1 MKNLIKNRIMSLFC
15 LNFNLKMKLTTFLL
29 IISIFKIEA
38 SNYAQ
43 NTKITLDLNNVT
55 IEKVLKEIEM
65 KTEFKFLFSR
75 DDINVNKLVSVN
87 AKNEKVKNILNKIFL
102 EMPVSY
108 ELLNK
113 QIIIKNTPKDNEE
126 NPINLLIDQQ
136 LEIKGTVTD
145 SNGTPLPGV
154 SIIISGTVRGTQTDF
169 DGKFSI
175 KADEGDILEFS
186 FIGMKSEKIVVGIST
201 TINVQLKEDAASLD
215 EVVLIGYGQ
224 ISKKDLTGA
233 VASVSE
239 KDFKSVTTSDPTLAL
254 QGRVAGVYVQS
265 NGGSPGAGVNVLIRG
280 AASITN
286 VDPLYVVDG
295 VFLESLSSI
304 NPYDVKSIEVLKDA
318 SAAAIY
324 GSRAANGVIIVTTNR
339 GRKGGL
345 VVNAHSSIGIST
357 VTNKLNLLNARQ
369 YADVSNIAFSTPAPA
384 NSTAFDPNID
394 TDWQSLSLRTGV
406 VEDYG
411 FDISGGGVNSSIFF
425 SANYFKEKGVVIS
438 SGFDRVNIRV
448 NSEFWTTNKKFKL
461 TQSLALAHKNLNE
474 NNFYGN
480 SGFDFPTIPL
490 YDDSGNFVAPNAID
504 HGVSVGLN
512 RYARAVTFDDKNQ
525 INDVFGNISGELEV
539 LPNLKYKLNLGLNFQ
554 SNYNYLFVPTYFW
567 SVSNAQWNQ
576 NTDADLTEARS
587 TRFDALVDNTLTYT
601 TDIEKH
607 HINAIIGNTIQ
618 KITSRGTSVFVS
630 DFPSNDIRVVSGASN
645 FNSATGEEIESG
657 LQSLFGRL
665 IYDYDK
671 KYFFTGTVRQ
681 DKSSRF
687 SKDYRTGVFPSFSAG
702 WKISNEEFFAENKIF
717 SDLKLRVSY
726 GELGS
731 QNVSDYAFSPVI
743 NINSPYTLGNNQS
756 TVTGF
761 SITQFTVPNLVWETS
776 KTTNFGVDAGFLN
789 GKLNASLDYYI
800 RKTEDILISLPI
812 PPSSG
817 SDLPITI
824 NSATVENKGLELNV
838 GYRNNDNE
846 DFTYSANF
854 NINTTQNKVT
864 SLGQLGNPIVGG
876 IFSEDL
882 LTSTR
887 ANVGDQLGVFWGYQT
902 AGLYGS
908 QAEIDN
914 DPNLVNDAPARSILK
929 PGDLI
934 WLDQNGDGLVNNDD
948 KVKIGDPFPDFDFG
962 LNLSAQYKNF
972 DFSLFFQGQVGN
984 EIFNARKYYL
994 NFEERSN
1001 FSTDRLNAWSPS
1013 NTNSNIPVIGATRVD
1028 ASDFYIENGSY
1039 LRLKQINIAYNMKN
1053 LVKGLSNTRFFIR
1066 AQNLLTITGY
1076 SGYDP
1081 ELGVSTSTGGARLLS
1096 RGVDN
1101 TSYPQSI
1108 QVTAGIQLTIN

>member
-1 MKNLIKNRIMSLFC
+1 
-15 LNFNLKMKLTTFLL
+15 MKLTTFLL
-29 IISIFKIEA
+29 IVSMFKIEA

-43 NTKITLDLNNVT
+43 NTKITLELNNVT
-55 IEKVLKEIEM
+55 IEKVLNEIEL
-65 KTEFKFLFSR
+65 KTDFKFFFNRS
-75 DDINVNKLVSVN
+75 DIDVSKLVSVK
-87 AKNEKVKNILNKIFL
+87 AKRDKVKNILNQMFL
-102 EMPVSY
+102 DMSVSF
-108 ELLNK
+108 ELLDK
-113 QIIIKNTPKDNEE
+113 QIIIKNIPENNEE
-126 NPINLLIDQQ
+126 NQINLLIDQQ
-136 LEIKGTVTD
+136 KEIKGVVTD
-145 SNGTPLPGV
+145 HNGAILPGV
-154 SIIISGTVRGTQTDF
+154 EVIVVGTNRGTQTDF
-169 DGKFSI
+169 DGKYSI
-175 KADEGDILEFS
+175 KAEEGDFLEFS
-186 FIGMKSEKIVVGIST
+186 FIGMKTEKIVVGTST

-239 KDFKSVTTSDPTLAL
+239 KDFKSATTSDPTLAL

-265 NGGSPGAGVNVLIRG
+265 NGGSPGASVNVLIRG

-295 VFLESLSSI
+295 VFLQSLSSI

-339 GRKGGL
+339 GRQGGL
-345 VVNAHSSIGIST
+345 IVNAHSSLGITT

-394 TDWQSLSLRTGV
+394 TDWQNLSLRTGV

-411 FDISGGGVNSSIFF
+411 FDISGGGENSSIFF

-438 SGFDRVNIRV
+438 SGFDRINIRV

-461 TQSLALAHKNLNE
+461 TQSLALAQKNLNE

-480 SGFDFPTIPL
+480 DGFDFPTIPL
-490 YDDSGNFVAPNAID
+490 RDDFGSFVAPNAID

-512 RYARAVTFDDKNQ
+512 RYASALTFDDKNQ
-525 INDVFGNISGELEV
+525 INEVFGNISGELEI

-554 SNYNYLFVPTYFW
+554 SNYNSIFVPTYFW
-567 SVSNAQWNQ
+567 SVSNAQFNQ
-576 NTDADLTEARS
+576 NAEADLTEDRS
-587 TRFDALVDNTLTYT
+587 TRIDLLMDNTITYT
-601 TDIEKH
+601 TDIDKH
-607 HINAIIGNTIQ
+607 HINAVIGNTRE

-630 DFPSNDIRVVSGASN
+630 DFPSNDIRVVSGASS
-645 FNSATGEEIESG
+645 FNSATGEEIISG
-657 LQSLFGRL
+657 LQSWFGRV

-671 KYFFTGTVRQ
+671 TYFLTATVRQ
-681 DKSSRF
+681 DESSRF
-687 SKDYRTGVFPSFSAG
+687 NKDFRTGTFPSVSAG
-702 WKISNEEFFAENKIF
+702 WKISNEDFFAENNVF
-717 SDLKLRVSY
+717 SDLKLRASY

-731 QNVSDYAFSPVI
+731 QNVPDFAFSPVI
-743 NINSPYTLGNNQS
+743 NINSPYTLGSNQTS
-756 TVTGF
+756 STGF
-761 SITQFTVPNLVWETS
+761 SITQFTVPNLRWETS
-776 KTTNFGVDAGFLN
+776 KTTNFGVDAGFFN
-789 GKLNASLDYYI
+789 GKLNASLDYYV

-817 SDLPITI
+817 SNLPITV
-824 NSATVENKGLELNV
+824 NSASVENKGFELNI

-864 SLGQLGNPIVGG
+864 SLGQLGNPIIGG
-876 IFSEDL
+876 IFSADL

-887 ANVGDQLGVFWGYQT
+887 ANKGDQLGVFWGYET

-914 DPNLVNDAPARSILK
+914 DPNLRNDTAARSILK
-929 PGDLI
+929 PGELI
-934 WLDQNGDGLVNNDD
+934 WVDQNGDGIVNDDD

-962 LNLSAQYKNF
+962 LNLSASYKNF

-1001 FSTDRLNAWSPS
+1001 FSTDRLNAWSS
-1013 NTNSNIPVIGATRVD
+1013 TNSNSNIPVIGATRVD
-1028 ASDFYIENGSY
+1028 ASDYYVENGSY
-1039 LRLKQINIAYNMKN
+1039 LRLKQLRIAYNVKDMI
-1053 LVKGLSNTRFFIR
+1053 KGLSNTRFFIGG
-1066 AQNLLTITGY
+1066 QNLLTFTGY